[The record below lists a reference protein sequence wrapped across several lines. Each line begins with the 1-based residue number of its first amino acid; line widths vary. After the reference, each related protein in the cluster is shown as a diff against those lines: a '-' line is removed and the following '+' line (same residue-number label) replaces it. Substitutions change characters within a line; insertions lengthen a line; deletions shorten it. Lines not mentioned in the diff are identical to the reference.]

1 MSRKRNQVME
11 AAATGTAVSNGK
23 QQPAA
28 ASSSSYRSQSK
39 KKGRNKFGANEVMSF
54 TPAEHLFF
62 FVFRLETTHN
72 PRKGK

>member
-28 ASSSSYRSQSK
+28 AATGHNPK
-39 KKGRNKFGANEVMSF
+39 KK
-54 TPAEHLFF
+54 AEINS
-62 FVFRLETTHN
+62 VQM
-72 PRKGK
+72 K